1 MNQDPFSILGVS
13 PDASEDEIKKAYR
26 KLCRK
31 YHPDVGG
38 DANKFDELTKAYD
51 MICNNEVKVIKK
63 VTIVHDGLFKY
74 KTIMA

>member
-1 MNQDPFSILGVS
+1 MKNPYEILGVS
-13 PDASEDEIKKAYR
+13 SSATPDEIKKAYR